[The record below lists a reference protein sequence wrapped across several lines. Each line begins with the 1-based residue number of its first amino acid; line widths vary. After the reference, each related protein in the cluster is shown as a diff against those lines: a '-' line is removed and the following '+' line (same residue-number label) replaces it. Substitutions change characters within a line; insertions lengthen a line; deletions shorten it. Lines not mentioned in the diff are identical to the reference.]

1 MTNAVKCNVRPTQVS
16 AATSHL
22 FGSFLAKAESE
33 PDLEVCVQT
42 RAKEK
47 LFKTMFLVFNTNKHN
62 VFRTLSWWTALT
74 WTWTPNEVVVVVSF
88 CCRALILSYCD
99 AKTWPKIPRALNLSS
114 SVIGNS
120 CSQILV
126 FHVPLLFE
134 QTKFYI

>member
-1 MTNAVKCNVRPTQVS
+1 MQVS
-16 AATSHL
+16 AATSHI
-22 FGSFLAKAESE
+22 FGSFLAKSESE

-42 RAKEK
+42 RAKDK
-47 LFKTMFLVFNTNKHN
+47 LFKDCLKSSTQTNKHN

-74 WTWTPNEVVVVVSF
+74 WTWTPNEDVVVVSF

-134 QTKFYI
+134 QIKFYI

>member
-1 MTNAVKCNVRPTQVS
+1 MCAPLRSQLPPHTSLAPSSPRLRVNQISRSVFKQELKINFLRQCLKSSTQ
-16 AATSHL
+16 
-22 FGSFLAKAESE
+22 
-33 PDLEVCVQT
+33 
-42 RAKEK
+42 
-47 LFKTMFLVFNTNKHN
+47 TNKHN

-134 QTKFYI
+134 QIKFYI